1 MCRLLAMPVAW
12 PGASRRVTSTY
23 LADCGCRRK
32 AGLQSQQ
39 ESRGGELMLK
49 SLSLSECHVW

>member
-1 MCRLLAMPVAW
+1 MCRLLAMPVAC
-12 PGASRRVTSTY
+12 PAASRRVTSAY
-23 LADCGCRRK
+23 LADRGCRRK

-39 ESRGGELMLK
+39 ESGGELMLK